1 MKENLW
7 LYFFKNNQPTYF
19 NRDKVTA
26 SIQISDQEKKEEEFG
41 DDISLDGDIGSYIC
55 YESCYDYML
64 SVSMFVSISF
74 ILWKRF
80 F

>member
-19 NRDKVTA
+19 SRDKVTA
-26 SIQISDQEKKEEEFG
+26 SIQINDQEKKEEEF
-41 DDISLDGDIGSYIC
+41 DDILLDDDIGSYIC
-55 YESCYDYML
+55 YESFYDYMF
-64 SVSMFVSISF
+64 SVSVFVFISF

-80 F
+80 FY